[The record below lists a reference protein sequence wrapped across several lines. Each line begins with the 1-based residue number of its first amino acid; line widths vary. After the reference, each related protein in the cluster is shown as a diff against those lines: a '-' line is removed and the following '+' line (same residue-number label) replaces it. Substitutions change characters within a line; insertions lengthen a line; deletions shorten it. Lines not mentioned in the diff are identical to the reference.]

1 MEGRSE
7 LEEFAAC
14 ALCRAQI
21 ALGDDRS
28 FAFGNDQV
36 MCWECSLGRG
46 GRYDAQHERWE
57 VAPHIADLLGETE

>member
-7 LEEFAAC
+7 PEEFVTC

-21 ALGDDRS
+21 AVGDDRS
-28 FAFGNDQV
+28 FAFGSDQAI
-36 MCWECSLGRG
+36 CWECSLRRG

-57 VAPHIADLLGETE
+57 VAPHIVDLLRETE